1 MIWNVM
7 NKTFFLCV
15 ISAATIT
22 ACTDSPNTASNTVA
36 PVSST
41 GTATPYLPTAAI
53 APAAAVAP
61 TAATAPA
68 PLAAPTTTAITPTP
82 ANTRTTD
89 VASPTTVVAQ
99 TSENYGLYTDS
110 DLQIYADTLDVRI
123 QQALKSNNSS
133 EAQALGVKR
142 QELIREFNR
151 RGLKRHP
158 VQPTPSPR
166 YSRKV
171 GYRRS
176 RVTQPRTKVNPSAAG
191 LPGEE

>member
-1 MIWNVM
+1 MIWNGI

-22 ACTDSPNTASNTVA
+22 GCTDSPTTAGSTAA
-36 PVSST
+36 PGSST
-41 GTATPYLPTAAI
+41 GTATPYLPTATVAPASAVPPTAAITPASVVAPSAAI
-53 APAAAVAP
+53 AP
-61 TAATAPA
+61 TA
-68 PLAAPTTTAITPTP
+68 TT
-82 ANTRTTD
+82 TRTTAA
-89 VASPTTVVAQ
+89 ASPTTVVAA

-151 RGLKRHP
+151 RGLKRHQ
-158 VQPTPSPR
+158 VEPTPSPR

-171 GYRRS
+171 EHRRS
-176 RVTQPRTKVNPSAAG
+176 RVTQPRTKVNPSGAG

>member
-1 MIWNVM
+1 MIWNGM

-22 ACTDSPNTASNTVA
+22 GCTDSPNTAGSTAA

-41 GTATPYLPTAAI
+41 GTATPYLPTAT
-53 APAAAVAP
+53 AVAP
-61 TAATAPA
+61 TAATAPI
-68 PLAAPTTTAITPTP
+68 PVAAPTTTAITPT
-82 ANTRTTD
+82 ATTTRTTAA
-89 VASPTTVVAQ
+89 ASPTTVVAP

-151 RGLKRHP
+151 RGLKRHQ
-158 VQPTPSPR
+158 VESTPGPR

-171 GYRRS
+171 EHRRS